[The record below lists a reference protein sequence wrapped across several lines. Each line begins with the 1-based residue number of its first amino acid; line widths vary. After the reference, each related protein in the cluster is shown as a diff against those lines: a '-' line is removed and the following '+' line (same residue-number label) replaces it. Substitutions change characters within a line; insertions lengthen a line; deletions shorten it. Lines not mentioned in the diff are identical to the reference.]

1 MRSAT
6 RAPNADDSVG
16 SDARLERLFRTEY
29 QPMVALAYTLIGDNA
44 RAEEIVQ
51 DGFVDVIR
59 AGDRVRRPGAYLRTA
74 VVNGCRSELRRRSVR
89 AIPQPEPRA
98 ALSPEADELW
108 DVLAKLS
115 EEQRVAV
122 VLKYY
127 GRFRSSE
134 IAKMLDIPAS
144 TVRYHLR
151 EGLAALREELVS

>member
-6 RAPNADDSVG
+6 RAPTVDDSVG
-16 SDARLERLFRTEY
+16 CDARLERLFRTEY

-59 AGDRVRRPGAYLRTA
+59 AGNDVRRPGAYLRTA
-74 VVNGCRSELRRRSVR
+74 VVNGCRSELRRRRIR
-89 AIPQPEPRA
+89 ATHQPEPPA
-98 ALSPEADELW
+98 ALSPGADEMW
-108 DVLAKLS
+108 DVLGKLP
-115 EEQRVAV
+115 EEQRIAV
-122 VLKYY
+122 VLTYH

-134 IAKMLDIPAS
+134 IAKMLDVPAS

>member
-6 RAPNADDSVG
+6 RAANVDGSVG
-16 SDARLERLFRTEY
+16 GDARLERLFRTEY
-29 QPMVALAYTLIGDNA
+29 RPMVGLAYTLIGDNA

-59 AGDRVRRPGAYLRTA
+59 AGDDIRRPGAYLRA
-74 VVNGCRSELRRRSVR
+74 SVVNRCRSELRRRRVR
-89 AIPQPEPRA
+89 TVQQPEPA
-98 ALSPEADELW
+98 AVLSPGAEELW
-108 DVLAKLS
+108 DVLGKLP
-115 EEQRVAV
+115 EEQRIAV
-122 VLKYY
+122 VLTYY

-144 TVRYHLR
+144 TVRYHRR